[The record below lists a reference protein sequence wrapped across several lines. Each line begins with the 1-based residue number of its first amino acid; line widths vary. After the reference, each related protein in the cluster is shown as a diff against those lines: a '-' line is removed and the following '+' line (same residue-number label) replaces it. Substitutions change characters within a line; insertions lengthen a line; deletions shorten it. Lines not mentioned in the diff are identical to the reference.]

1 MIHQIMHSHVAVAP
15 AADSAERCAAL
26 PEAQECGDYSRA
38 RACPSRWGGQPHL
51 RKSLRGTFSCSFPM
65 KGESPKRPQTR
76 LFSVQ
81 AIAQRPQRVEPFIKS
96 STFFALVTEFREEF
110 SGSPDPLPQNPQERG
125 IEGSSAGSHTDNQTR
140 SMYDIILR
148 DSEAMRIA
156 SAASAF
162 PKHYYSQKFLLER
175 LQDYWGDQLKN
186 PLLLARLHRNV
197 TVDGRYLA
205 IPTEQYLD
213 ITTWGQA
220 NDIWIKVAQEL
231 GEQALCLALHNAG
244 LKPHDLGAL
253 LFTTVTGIASPSI
266 DALLINRMGLP
277 ANIRRTPIFGLG
289 CVAGA
294 AGIARA
300 ADYVRA
306 YPSQAA
312 ALVSVELCSLT
323 LQREDLEVANL
334 ISSGLFA
341 DGSAA
346 VIVTGAEFE
355 SPGSEISGPKI
366 LATRSIF
373 YPGTEEMM
381 GWNISEKGFRIVL
394 STEVPNLIRQNLG
407 RDVDAFLADN
417 GYRRSDLRSWV
428 LHTGGPK
435 VLEACSTALGLHHG
449 QLDASWDCL
458 RKVGNL
464 SSASV
469 LVVLEDVMKH
479 RRPEPGA
486 MGLLAAMGPGFCSEL
501 LLLQW

>member
-1 MIHQIMHSHVAVAP
+1 
-15 AADSAERCAAL
+15 
-26 PEAQECGDYSRA
+26 
-38 RACPSRWGGQPHL
+38 
-51 RKSLRGTFSCSFPM
+51 
-65 KGESPKRPQTR
+65 
-76 LFSVQ
+76 
-81 AIAQRPQRVEPFIKS
+81 
-96 STFFALVTEFREEF
+96 
-110 SGSPDPLPQNPQERG
+110 
-125 IEGSSAGSHTDNQTR
+125 
-140 SMYDIILR
+140 
-148 DSEAMRIA
+148 MRIA

-162 PKHYYSQKFLLER
+162 PKHYYTQKVLLER
-175 LQDYWGDQLKN
+175 LQDYWGPQLKN

-205 IPTEQYLD
+205 IPAEQYVD
-213 ITTWGQA
+213 IKTWGEA

-244 LKPHDLGAL
+244 LKTEDLGAL
-253 LFTTVTGIASPSI
+253 LFTTVTGVASPSI

-277 ANIRRTPIFGLG
+277 AHIRRTPIFGLG

-300 ADYVRA
+300 SDYVRA
-306 YPSQAA
+306 YPKQAA

-323 LQREDLEVANL
+323 LQREDLSVANL

-341 DGSAA
+341 DGAAA
-346 VIVTGAEFE
+346 VIVTGPEFE
-355 SPGSEISGPKI
+355 SSGPEISGPQI

-373 YPGTEEMM
+373 YPSTEDMM
-381 GWNISEKGFRIVL
+381 GWNISEKGFRIIL
-394 STEVPNLIRQNLG
+394 STEVPTLIRENLG

-417 GYRRSDLRSWV
+417 GHQRSDLKSFV

-435 VLEACSTALGLHHG
+435 VLDASADALGLHNG

-469 LVVLEDVMKH
+469 LCVLEDVMKN
-479 RRPEPGA
+479 RRPEPGTL
-486 MGLLAAMGPGFCSEL
+486 GLLAAMGPGFCSEL

>member
-1 MIHQIMHSHVAVAP
+1 
-15 AADSAERCAAL
+15 
-26 PEAQECGDYSRA
+26 
-38 RACPSRWGGQPHL
+38 
-51 RKSLRGTFSCSFPM
+51 
-65 KGESPKRPQTR
+65 
-76 LFSVQ
+76 
-81 AIAQRPQRVEPFIKS
+81 
-96 STFFALVTEFREEF
+96 
-110 SGSPDPLPQNPQERG
+110 
-125 IEGSSAGSHTDNQTR
+125 
-140 SMYDIILR
+140 
-148 DSEAMRIA
+148 MRIA

-162 PKHYYSQKFLLER
+162 PKHYYTQKVLLER

-205 IPTEQYLD
+205 IPAEQYVD
-213 ITTWGQA
+213 IKTWGQA

-231 GEQALCLALHNAG
+231 GEQALCIALQNAG
-244 LKPHDLGAL
+244 LEPSDLGAL
-253 LFTTVTGIASPSI
+253 LFTTVTGVASPSI

-300 ADYVRA
+300 SDYVRA
-306 YPSQAA
+306 YPKQAA

-323 LQREDLEVANL
+323 LQREDLSVANL

-341 DGSAA
+341 DGAAA
-346 VIVTGAEFE
+346 VIVTGPEFE
-355 SPGSEISGPKI
+355 TSGPEISGPKI
-366 LATRSIF
+366 LATRSVF
-373 YPGTEEMM
+373 YPSTEEMM
-381 GWNISEKGFRIVL
+381 GWNISEKGFRIIL
-394 STEVPNLIRQNLG
+394 STEVPTLIRQNLG

-417 GYRRSDLRSWV
+417 GHQRSDLKSFV

-435 VLEACSTALGLHHG
+435 VLDASADALGLHNG

-469 LVVLEDVMKH
+469 LCVLEDVMKN
-479 RRPEPGA
+479 RRPEPGTL
-486 MGLLAAMGPGFCSEL
+486 GLLAAMGPGFCSEL